1 MVSAGRLSQYSI
13 VVAVVML
20 GLVLSEGVLDQTAAA
35 SGHRALAAVPETPP
49 THDCRLATWINGVT
63 DNRTDTAIRVAQTGQ
78 RLTNKWCREPADDV
92 RAHATNGP
100 ATTPVIP
107 S

>member
-1 MVSAGRLSQYSI
+1 MLDYGGRRSAGACPLR
-13 VVAVVML
+13 
-20 GLVLSEGVLDQTAAA
+20 GVLDQTAAA
-35 SGHRALAAVPETPP
+35 SGHRAVAAVPETRSM
-49 THDCRLATWINGVT
+49 HDCRLATWINGVT